1 MKAAAAAPRLGGAR
15 AVWAAA
21 AIAGGLLVGRGDGLR
36 RRTGEPLGRRLVA
49 PALSDHGRGRAH
61 LRGAR
66 AIRLR
71 GSAGGRVSRRG
82 VSILD
87 GAARFFFRRAAAAA
101 ARRRSDGG
109 RRRPAQ
115 DAAAPADREVEA
127 RRPAAP
133 PRSRR
138 HGRPLRRR
146 LTDLGIPREAH
157 RVYGYRQALHC
168 VVLWSFPL
176 AKAASTNG
184 AGAGQPP
191 TIAAAA

>member
-1 MKAAAAAPRLGGAR
+1 MLKIAILDSKFCEDFAEVQKDFQRSSLPR
-15 AVWAAA
+15 
-21 AIAGGLLVGRGDGLR
+21 
-36 RRTGEPLGRRLVA
+36 
-49 PALSDHGRGRAH
+49 
-61 LRGAR
+61 RGA
-66 AIRLR
+66 
-71 GSAGGRVSRRG
+71 
-82 VSILD
+82 
-87 GAARFFFRRAAAAA
+87 
-101 ARRRSDGG
+101 
-109 RRRPAQ
+109 P
-115 DAAAPADREVEA
+115 
-127 RRPAAP
+127 
-133 PRSRR
+133 RR

>member
-1 MKAAAAAPRLGGAR
+1 MP
-15 AVWAAA
+15 
-21 AIAGGLLVGRGDGLR
+21 
-36 RRTGEPLGRRLVA
+36 
-49 PALSDHGRGRAH
+49 
-61 LRGAR
+61 
-66 AIRLR
+66 
-71 GSAGGRVSRRG
+71 
-82 VSILD
+82 
-87 GAARFFFRRAAAAA
+87 
-101 ARRRSDGG
+101 
-109 RRRPAQ
+109 
-115 DAAAPADREVEA
+115 AAPADRRAAPADGGRRVPAKDAGGAGDAEVEA

-133 PRSRR
+133 PRAPRR

-146 LTDLGIPREAH
+146 LADLGIPREAH